1 MIERRSDLIMRARFG
16 SFLLGSDLLLS
27 ARLRDWMARIASVLK
42 MRPLTRGPRLERGP
56 QRMGV
61 KVEVFVGL
69 RVLSFGE
76 RKSGVVRFK

>member
-1 MIERRSDLIMRARFG
+1 
-16 SFLLGSDLLLS
+16 
-27 ARLRDWMARIASVLK
+27 MARIASVLK